1 MGITV
6 ATLGSI
12 NVSAKGTD
20 SLVGDEPG
28 RCIRTG
34 QCGKT
39 NTGQN
44 IDGTYTTDS
53 TLQ

>member
-6 ATLGSI
+6 ATFGSI
-12 NVSAKGTD
+12 NVNAAKG
-20 SLVGDEPG
+20 SASIGDEPG

-34 QCGKT
+34 ECGKT

-44 IDGTYTTDS
+44 IDGTYTTDT